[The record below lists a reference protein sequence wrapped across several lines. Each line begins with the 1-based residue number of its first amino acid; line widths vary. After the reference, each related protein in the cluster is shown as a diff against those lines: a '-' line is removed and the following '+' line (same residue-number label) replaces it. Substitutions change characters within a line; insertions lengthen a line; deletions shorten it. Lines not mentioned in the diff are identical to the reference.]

1 VNFVPE
7 TIGFFE
13 FNVIKHHQDYLN
25 FSITFSFGKHYCEV
39 TGMGWLGKKKVHYY
53 ISSIVMD
60 KKHASFA
67 EAKEVGIAVVQDS
80 AVFEYTQLDH
90 LTKTYIK
97 AKLLGK

>member
-1 VNFVPE
+1 MPE
-7 TIGFFE
+7 TIVFFD
-13 FNVIKHHQDYLN
+13 FNVIKHHQDYIN
-25 FSITFSFGKHYCEV
+25 FSVTFSFGKHYCEV
-39 TGMGWLGKKKVHYY
+39 AGMGWLGKNKVHYY
-53 ISSIVMD
+53 ISNIIMD

-67 EAKEVGIAVVQDS
+67 EAKEVGIALIQDS

>member
-1 VNFVPE
+1 
-7 TIGFFE
+7 
-13 FNVIKHHQDYLN
+13 
-25 FSITFSFGKHYCEV
+25 
-39 TGMGWLGKKKVHYY
+39 MGWLGKKKVHYY

-67 EAKEVGIAVVQDS
+67 EAKEVGIAVLQDS

>member
-1 VNFVPE
+1 
-7 TIGFFE
+7 
-13 FNVIKHHQDYLN
+13 
-25 FSITFSFGKHYCEV
+25 
-39 TGMGWLGKKKVHYY
+39 MGWLGKKKVHYY

-60 KKHASFA
+60 KKHASFT